1 MLVKLLIFS
10 VFLYYLFR
18 IFRSFFRGFLS
29 YKYEDHFSGIEPSD
43 NSPSEGQMNIKQTK
57 NSSKKGND
65 INAETIDFEEV
76 D

>member
-1 MLVKLLIFS
+1 MKTI
-10 VFLYYLFR
+10 
-18 IFRSFFRGFLS
+18 
-29 YKYEDHFSGIEPSD
+29 FSGIEPRD

-57 NSSKKGND
+57 SSSKKGND